1 MLIWMLSYPHSFGMA
16 YEFIDSIGDDVDVVS
31 DSEVGNMRK
40 KNYIKHNSF
49 IRMALFENKP
59 NCFAPFPNS
68 EHQEAA
74 EDSLQ

>member
-1 MLIWMLSYPHSFGMA
+1 MLSYPHSFGMA

-40 KNYIKHNSF
+40 KKYMKQNSF
-49 IRMALFENKP
+49 IGMFENKP

-68 EHQEAA
+68 EHQKAA
-74 EDSLQ
+74 ENSLQ